1 MDDYTNALF
10 LQTSIPS
17 GRYTT
22 QNYIALY
29 KKSVCKL
36 NGKLQYFK
44 LLLFVMYLSTM
55 STWHFT
61 LFQITMT
68 KRFWRSGIFIL
79 KLDIDRPG
87 ADNVNSFHFYSSLSL
102 TRYFES
108 MFENYVQRFVWS
120 NTNTVNLLF

>member
-1 MDDYTNALF
+1 MDDYTNAIF
-10 LQTSIPS
+10 LQTSIPY

-55 STWHFT
+55 ST
-61 LFQITMT
+61 
-68 KRFWRSGIFIL
+68 
-79 KLDIDRPG
+79 
-87 ADNVNSFHFYSSLSL
+87 
-102 TRYFES
+102 
-108 MFENYVQRFVWS
+108 
-120 NTNTVNLLF
+120 

>member
-29 KKSVCKL
+29 KY

-44 LLLFVMYLSTM
+44 LLLFVMY
-55 STWHFT
+55 FT
-61 LFQITMT
+61 
-68 KRFWRSGIFIL
+68 FIPNHNDETLLAERHIYL
-79 KLDIDRPG
+79 KI
-87 ADNVNSFHFYSSLSL
+87 
-102 TRYFES
+102 RY
-108 MFENYVQRFVWS
+108 R
-120 NTNTVNLLF
+120 